1 MSGTTSFE
9 PRTGS
14 VAGTIAETTK
24 EELTRILEQ
33 ARTAAPRLAAS
44 PPTERSAWLYAI
56 AEALEQQADE
66 LVEIA
71 DRETALGEQRL
82 TGEVA
87 RAAGQLRFYA
97 DVAAEGSYLDVTI
110 DDATVTSPR
119 LVRVN
124 RPIGPVAVF
133 GASNFPFAFGLLG
146 NDTASAIAAGC
157 PVIAKAHPAHVL
169 LCERLAELATTA
181 LASTRAPE
189 GTFAMVAGY
198 EAGASLVQAD
208 VIAAVAFTGSQ
219 SGGLALWRMANDRST
234 VIPVYAEMATVNP
247 VIVTRGAASEMAKVA
262 AGFVKSF
269 TLGAGQFCTK
279 PGLLFAPRGSR
290 AAELVGDALVAAQ
303 PRPVML
309 TQGIASAFNGGLGEL
324 IDAGADVVRSVPGA
338 DAGWSVSATVLRV
351 PISSLR
357 VGSRFLEEC
366 FGPVALIAEYDDVA
380 ELRAALLELP
390 GSLAASVIVDDDDDP
405 DSGEIIDQVSGS
417 VGRVIVN
424 DWPTGVA
431 FTWAQQHG
439 GPWPATSN
447 PTATS
452 VGAAA
457 LRRFVR
463 PIAFQSVPDNRL
475 PAEAQASNP
484 WRLPRRINGTLT
496 PGDET
501 SGVTDRRE

>member
-33 ARTAAPRLAAS
+33 ARSAAPQLAAS

-56 AEALEQQADE
+56 AEALEQHVDE

-82 TGEVA
+82 TGEVG
-87 RAAGQLRFYA
+87 RTAGQLRFYA

-124 RPIGPVAVF
+124 RPVGPVAVF

-181 LASTRAPE
+181 LASARAPD

-198 EAGASLVQAD
+198 EAGASLAQAD
-208 VIAAVAFTGSQ
+208 VVAAVAFTGSQ

-247 VIVTRGAASEMAKVA
+247 VIVTRGAASDMVTVA
-262 AGFVKSF
+262 AGFVGSF

-290 AAELVGDALVAAQ
+290 AAELVGHALLAAQ

-309 TQGIASAFNGGLGEL
+309 TQGIANAFNGGLGEL
-324 IDAGADVVRSVPGA
+324 IDAGAEVVRSVPGA
-338 DAGWSVSATVLRV
+338 DAGWSVNATVLRV
-351 PISSLR
+351 PINSLR

-366 FGPVALIAEYDDVA
+366 FGPVALIAEYDNVA

-405 DSGEIIDQVSGS
+405 DSGEIIDQISGS

-424 DWPTGVA
+424 DYPTGVA
-431 FTWAQQHG
+431 FAWAQQHG

-484 WRLPRRINGTLT
+484 WRLPRRINSVLT
-496 PGDET
+496 PGD
-501 SGVTDRRE
+501 SSV

>member
-9 PRTGS
+9 PRTGA
-14 VAGTIAETTK
+14 VAGTIAETP
-24 EELTRILEQ
+24 EGEHARILEL
-33 ARTAAPRLAAS
+33 ARTAAPLLAAS
-44 PPTERSAWLYAI
+44 PPSERRTWLYAMS
-56 AEALEQQADE
+56 EALERHVDE
-66 LVEIA
+66 LVQIA
-71 DRETALGEQRL
+71 DRETALGGQRL
-82 TGEVA
+82 TAEVA

-97 DVAAEGSYLDVTI
+97 DVAGEGSFLDVTI
-110 DDATVTSPR
+110 DDATGTTPR

-133 GASNFPFAFGLLG
+133 GASNFPFAFGLVG
-146 NDTASAIAAGC
+146 NDTGSAIAAGC

-169 LCERLAELATTA
+169 LSERLAELAVTA
-181 LASTRAPE
+181 LASSRVPA

-198 EAGASLVQAD
+198 EAGVSLAKAD
-208 VIAAVAFTGSQ
+208 VIAAIAFTGSQ
-219 SGGLALWRMANDRST
+219 SGGLALWRAANERST

-247 VIVTRGAASEMAKVA
+247 VIVTRGAANDMATVA
-262 AGFVKSF
+262 AGFVGSF

-279 PGLLFAPRGSR
+279 PGLLFAPRGCR
-290 AAELVGDALVAAQ
+290 AADLVGDALVAAQ

-309 TQGIASAFNGGLGEL
+309 TQGIANAFNGGLTEL
-324 IDAGADVVRSVPGA
+324 IDAGAEVVRSVPGTE
-338 DAGWSVSATVLRV
+338 AGWSVNATVLRV
-351 PISSLR
+351 PIRSLR

-366 FGPVALIAEYDDVA
+366 FGPVALVAEYDDA
-380 ELRAALLELP
+380 ADLRAALLELP
-390 GSLAASVIVDDDDDP
+390 GSLAASVIMNDEDDP

-463 PIAFQSVPDNRL
+463 PIAFQSVPDDLL
-475 PAEAQASNP
+475 PAEAQADNP
-484 WRLPRRINGTLT
+484 WRLPRRINGILT
-496 PGDET
+496 QG
-501 SGVTDRRE
+501 

>member
-1 MSGTTSFE
+1 
-9 PRTGS
+9 
-14 VAGTIAETTK
+14 
-24 EELTRILEQ
+24 
-33 ARTAAPRLAAS
+33 
-44 PPTERSAWLYAI
+44 
-56 AEALEQQADE
+56 
-66 LVEIA
+66 
-71 DRETALGEQRL
+71 
-82 TGEVA
+82 
-87 RAAGQLRFYA
+87 LRFYA

-110 DDATVTSPR
+110 DDATATSPR

-169 LCERLAELATTA
+169 LCGRLAELATTA
-181 LASTRAPE
+181 LGSARAPD
-189 GTFAMVAGY
+189 GSFAMVAGY
-198 EAGASLVQAD
+198 EAGASLAKAD
-208 VIAAVAFTGSQ
+208 VIAAIAFTGSQ
-219 SGGLALWRMANDRST
+219 RGGLALWRMANERST

-247 VIVTRGAASEMAKVA
+247 VIVTRGAARDMATVA
-262 AGFVKSF
+262 AGFVGSF

-303 PRPVML
+303 PRPVLL
-309 TQGIASAFNGGLGEL
+309 TQGIAEAFNGGLTEL
-324 IDAGADVVRSVPGA
+324 TDAGAEVVRSVPGA
-338 DAGWSVSATVLRV
+338 DAGWSVNATVLRV
-351 PISSLR
+351 PIDSLR
-357 VGSRFLEEC
+357 VGSRLLEEC

-380 ELRAALLELP
+380 DLRTALLELP
-390 GSLAASVIVDDDDDP
+390 GSLAASVIMDDDDDP

-484 WRLPRRINGTLT
+484 WRLPRRINGILRQ
-496 PGDET
+496 
-501 SGVTDRRE
+501 SHQS

>member
-1 MSGTTSFE
+1 
-9 PRTGS
+9 
-14 VAGTIAETTK
+14 
-24 EELTRILEQ
+24 
-33 ARTAAPRLAAS
+33 
-44 PPTERSAWLYAI
+44 
-56 AEALEQQADE
+56 
-66 LVEIA
+66 
-71 DRETALGEQRL
+71 
-82 TGEVA
+82 
-87 RAAGQLRFYA
+87 
-97 DVAAEGSYLDVTI
+97 
-110 DDATVTSPR
+110 
-119 LVRVN
+119 
-124 RPIGPVAVF
+124 VF

-181 LASTRAPE
+181 LASARAPD

-198 EAGASLVQAD
+198 EAGASLAQAD
-208 VIAAVAFTGSQ
+208 VVAAVAFTGSQ

-247 VIVTRGAASEMAKVA
+247 VIVTRGAASDMATVA
-262 AGFVKSF
+262 AGFVGSF

-290 AAELVGDALVAAQ
+290 AAELVGDALVAAR

-309 TQGIASAFNGGLGEL
+309 TQGIANAFNGGLGEL
-324 IDAGADVVRSVPGA
+324 IDAGAEVVRSVPGA
-338 DAGWSVSATVLRV
+338 DAGWSVNATVLRV
-351 PISSLR
+351 PINSLR

-484 WRLPRRINGTLT
+484 WRLPRRINGILT
-496 PGDET
+496 PGD
-501 SGVTDRRE
+501 